1 MSRLKGDTTMRSLTK
16 QHEIFCTEVAS
27 GKSLKESYQKAYP
40 RSLKWRDNAVYVQ
53 ASRLADRPNID
64 LRIKELKAKFAEKI
78 QEKALIEAKDII
90 SFHANVIKSDIKDYL
105 SFGMIDKIV
114 AKDPNGNPV
123 IVKDLGISIK
133 DSGEVDGRLIKK
145 VSLTNT
151 GGFSFE
157 LYDKMDSLKEM
168 ARIMGLYD
176 DKAKILFPEPLQVN
190 TTEKLSTEQLEE
202 MLKIYMGL
210 GNDTTK

>member
-1 MSRLKGDTTMRSLTK
+1 MSRLKGDPTMRSLTK

-105 SFGMIDKIV
+105 SFGTVNKITMIGDTPIV
-114 AKDPNGNPV
+114 TQD
-123 IVKDLGISIK
+123 IGITLK
-133 DSGEVDGRLIKK
+133 DSGMVDGRLIKK
-145 VSLTNT
+145 VSQTNT

-168 ARIMGLYD
+168 ARIMGLYE
-176 DKAKILFPEPLQVN
+176 DKASILFPEPLQVN
-190 TTEKLSTEQLEE
+190 TAQELSTEQLEE

>member
-1 MSRLKGDTTMRSLTK
+1 MSRLKGDPTMRSLTK

-105 SFGMIDKIV
+105 SFGTVNKITMIGDTPIV
-114 AKDPNGNPV
+114 TQD
-123 IVKDLGISIK
+123 IGITLK
-133 DSGEVDGRLIKK
+133 DSGMVDGRLIKK
-145 VSLTNT
+145 VSQTNT

-157 LYDKMDSLKEM
+157 LYGKMDSLKEM
-168 ARIMGLYD
+168 ARIMGLYE
-176 DKAKILFPEPLQVN
+176 DKASILFPEPLQVN
-190 TTEKLSTEQLEE
+190 TAQELSTEQLEE